1 MAEYVALASVDDV
14 KAALGRDLTSSEA
27 LQVADKLKNASEL
40 FRSAAGRNFT
50 PGRREQRLKVNGG
63 EVRLTESPV
72 VTIHSVTDDDGNPIS
87 FTRFGVTIDVGLRS
101 DRFVR
106 VDYSYGADDVP
117 ELARTTVAG
126 MVARTFNVDDRA
138 KAGLAQFQ
146 TSDGPFADGG
156 TFASWAVGGQVMM
169 SPADTLAAQ
178 TFRPRRLTNTVV
190 LRG

>member
-27 LQVADKLKNASEL
+27 LQVDDMLKNASEL
-40 FRSAAGRNFT
+40 FRDAAGQNFT
-50 PGRREQRLKVNGG
+50 PDRRVQRLKVNGG
-63 EVRLTESPV
+63 EVRVTNSPV
-72 VTIHSVTDDDGNPIS
+72 VEIHSVTDDASNPITY
-87 FTRFGVTIDVGLRS
+87 TRFGVTLDVGLRS
-101 DRFVR
+101 DQFVR
-106 VDYSYGADDVP
+106 VDYSYGADEVP

-146 TSDGPFADGG
+146 KSDGPFSDGG

-178 TFRPRRLTNTVV
+178 SFRPRRLTNTVV